1 MKILKGIDADILHVN
16 SDFSIA
22 QIAYLYKRHSK
33 AALVY
38 TYHTMYEDYTYYI
51 TKGFM
56 DRTAKWII
64 RQYSLATCDKAN
76 VVISPSH
83 KTLNYLR
90 KIGVTKYIG
99 VIPTGIDTTRFI
111 NYQCDENRKREFFEQ
126 HNIPSDAKIMLSLG
140 RVAKEKGIDELL
152 ENYKD
157 LCEIRNDVYFVIVG
171 NGPDIDHFKKKAVEL
186 GVADK
191 TKFIGAVPYS
201 DIDFYYSIGH
211 VFVNA
216 SVSETQGLTYLEAMA
231 SKKII
236 LAKYDS
242 NLTELIV
249 DGQNGFFYE
258 RYDTYYNVMVKNMI
272 ESVDKLSL
280 KNFYTNIME
289 VYEKAKRNNI

>member
-1 MKILKGIDADILHVN
+1 MKILVVGGGGREHAIIKKLKENERIEKIYAIPGN
-16 SDFSIA
+16 GGIA
-22 QIAYLYKRHSK
+22 QDAECIAIPANEIEK
-33 AALVY
+33 
-38 TYHTMYEDYTYYI
+38 I
-51 TKGFM
+51 T
-56 DRTAKWII
+56 
-64 RQYSLATCDKAN
+64 
-76 VVISPSH
+76 
-83 KTLNYLR
+83 
-90 KIGVTKYIG
+90 
-99 VIPTGIDTTRFI
+99 
-111 NYQCDENRKREFFEQ
+111 E
-126 HNIPSDAKIMLSLG
+126 
-140 RVAKEKGIDELL
+140 
-152 ENYKD
+152 
-157 LCEIRNDVYFVIVG
+157 
-171 NGPDIDHFKKKAVEL
+171 KAVEL

-258 RYDTYYNVMVKNMI
+258 KKEEFLKKICQIFDRYDTYYNVMVKNMI

>member
-1 MKILKGIDADILHVN
+1 
-16 SDFSIA
+16 
-22 QIAYLYKRHSK
+22 
-33 AALVY
+33 
-38 TYHTMYEDYTYYI
+38 MYEDYTYYI

-56 DRTAKWII
+56 DRASKWII
-64 RQYSLATCDKAN
+64 REYSLATCEKAN
-76 VVISPSH
+76 VVISPSY

-90 KIGVTKYIG
+90 KIGVSKYIG

-111 NYQCDENRKREFFEQ
+111 NYQVDENRKKEFLEQ
-126 HNIPSDAKIMLSLG
+126 HGIPSDAKIMLSLG

-152 ENYKD
+152 DRFND
-157 LCEIRNDVYFVIVG
+157 LCKIRNDTYFVIVG
-171 NGPDIDHFKKKAVEL
+171 NGPDIDHFKKRAIEL
-186 GVADK
+186 GIADR

-236 LAKYDS
+236 LAKFDS

-249 DGQNGFFYE
+249 DGQNGFFFE
-258 RYDTYYNVMVKNMI
+258 KKEEFLQKICQIFDNYDTYYSVMVKNMI